1 MLSAKN
7 EKTCIACPL
16 PFCLKACY
24 TTFIIEKYA
33 LEGEIPMIYESSASS
48 RCAAGPKI
56 AAIGGGTGL
65 STMLRGLKKY
75 TDRLTAIVT
84 VADDGGGSG
93 VLRREMGILPPGDVR
108 QCMQALANTEPVMEQ
123 LLGYRFPE
131 GQLKGQSFGNLLLAA
146 LNGMAGSFEEAVA
159 MMGQVLAISGRVLP
173 VTNADVQLEAVF
185 ENGARVVGESHI
197 FNAKKQ
203 QDCRIH
209 HVSLVPEHPK
219 ALPDAL
225 HAISE
230 ADLILLGPGSLN
242 TSVIPNL
249 LVDGVADTIRASHAQ
264 KFYICNIMTQD
275 GETEGYT
282 AADHLAALLR
292 HGTADMVELCLA
304 NSSPIPPE
312 LAERY
317 RAEGAEALTV
327 ARERLA
333 QMGIELVER
342 PLAAPSGDVA
352 RHDPDAL
359 ASAVLDIYRAR
370 AVHIYG
376 GSESYR
382 IEKKQSRPERDCRC
396 GGPAPPA
403 GREIFD
409 LPQKRLAK
417 AAGVCYGIVVN
428 RRCGFSKEH

>member
-1 MLSAKN
+1 MLSAKD

-230 ADLILLGPGSLN
+230 ADLILLGPGSLY

-282 AADHLAALLR
+282 AADHLEALQR
-292 HGTADMVELCLA
+292 HGREGIVDLCLA
-304 NSSPIPPE
+304 TMRPSRAGSPRDTVKRTRSCCASTASASRSWESRSRNTRCSRRRAATPAMTRRCWRRRSWSST
-312 LAERY
+312 AS
-317 RAEGAEALTV
+317 
-327 ARERLA
+327 ARCA
-333 QMGIELVER
+333 ST
-342 PLAAPSGDVA
+342 AAPSSTL
-352 RHDPDAL
+352 R
-359 ASAVLDIYRAR
+359 
-370 AVHIYG
+370 
-376 GSESYR
+376 
-382 IEKKQSRPERDCRC
+382 K
-396 GGPAPPA
+396 
-403 GREIFD
+403 
-409 LPQKRLAK
+409 
-417 AAGVCYGIVVN
+417 N
-428 RRCGFSKEH
+428 RSGNNAQQ

>member
-1 MLSAKN
+1 MYNIIILIAKN

-16 PFCLKACY
+16 PFCVKACY
-24 TTFIIEKYA
+24 TTFTIEKYA
-33 LEGEIPMIYESSASS
+33 FEGKFPMVYESSASS

-209 HVSLVPEHPK
+209 HVLLVPEHPK

-225 HAISE
+225 QAISE
-230 ADLILLGPGSLN
+230 ADLILLGPGSLY

-249 LVDGVADTIRASHAQ
+249 LVDGVADAIRASHAQ

-282 AADHLAALLR
+282 AADHLEALQR
-292 HGTADMVELCLA
+292 HGREGIVDLCLA
-304 NSSPIPPE
+304 NNAPIPHE
-312 LAERY
+312 LAARY
-317 RAEGAEALTV
+317 SEEDAELLRID
-327 ARERLA
+327 RERIAALGIALA
-333 QMGIELVER
+333 EY
-342 PLAAPSGDVA
+342 PLLSAQGGYA
-352 RHDPDAL
+352 RHDPAL
-359 ASAVLDIYRAR
+359 LAQAVMELYRERTVRIYRGTQQY
-370 AVHIYG
+370 IT
-376 GSESYR
+376 E
-382 IEKKQSRPERDCRC
+382 EQEWK
-396 GGPAPPA
+396 
-403 GREIFD
+403 
-409 LPQKRLAK
+409 
-417 AAGVCYGIVVN
+417 
-428 RRCGFSKEH
+428 

>member
-1 MLSAKN
+1 MV
-7 EKTCIACPL
+7 
-16 PFCLKACY
+16 
-24 TTFIIEKYA
+24 
-33 LEGEIPMIYESSASS
+33 YESSASS

-219 ALPDAL
+219 ALPDA
-225 HAISE
+225 
-230 ADLILLGPGSLN
+230 
-242 TSVIPNL
+242 
-249 LVDGVADTIRASHAQ
+249 IRASHAQ

-282 AADHLAALLR
+282 AADHLEALQR
-292 HGTADMVELCLA
+292 HGREGIVDLCLA
-304 NSSPIPPE
+304 NNAPIPRGLAARYSE
-312 LAERY
+312 EDAELLRVDRERIAALGIALAEY
-317 RAEGAEALTV
+317 PL
-327 ARERLA
+327 LSA
-333 QMGIELVER
+333 QG
-342 PLAAPSGDVA
+342 GYA
-352 RHDPDAL
+352 RHDPAL
-359 ASAVLDIYRAR
+359 LAQAVMELYRERTVRIYRGTQQY
-370 AVHIYG
+370 IT
-376 GSESYR
+376 E
-382 IEKKQSRPERDCRC
+382 EQEWK
-396 GGPAPPA
+396 
-403 GREIFD
+403 
-409 LPQKRLAK
+409 
-417 AAGVCYGIVVN
+417 
-428 RRCGFSKEH
+428 

>member
-1 MLSAKN
+1 MV
-7 EKTCIACPL
+7 
-16 PFCLKACY
+16 
-24 TTFIIEKYA
+24 
-33 LEGEIPMIYESSASS
+33 YESSASS

-225 HAISE
+225 
-230 ADLILLGPGSLN
+230 
-242 TSVIPNL
+242 
-249 LVDGVADTIRASHAQ
+249 RASHAQ

-282 AADHLAALLR
+282 AADHLEALQR
-292 HGTADMVELCLA
+292 HGREGIVDLCLA
-304 NSSPIPPE
+304 NNAPIPRGLAARYSE
-312 LAERY
+312 EDAELLRVDRERIAALGIALAEY
-317 RAEGAEALTV
+317 PL
-327 ARERLA
+327 LSA
-333 QMGIELVER
+333 QG
-342 PLAAPSGDVA
+342 GYA
-352 RHDPDAL
+352 RHDPAL
-359 ASAVLDIYRAR
+359 LAQAVMELYRERTVRIYRGTQQY
-370 AVHIYG
+370 IT
-376 GSESYR
+376 E
-382 IEKKQSRPERDCRC
+382 EQEWK
-396 GGPAPPA
+396 
-403 GREIFD
+403 
-409 LPQKRLAK
+409 
-417 AAGVCYGIVVN
+417 
-428 RRCGFSKEH
+428 

>member
-1 MLSAKN
+1 
-7 EKTCIACPL
+7 
-16 PFCLKACY
+16 
-24 TTFIIEKYA
+24 
-33 LEGEIPMIYESSASS
+33 MIYESSASS

-225 HAISE
+225 RAISE
-230 ADLILLGPGSLN
+230 ADLILLGPGSLY

-249 LVDGVADTIRASHAQ
+249 LVDGVADAIRASHAQ

-282 AADHLAALLR
+282 AADHLEALQR
-292 HGTADMVELCLA
+292 HGREGIVDLCLA
-304 NSSPIPPE
+304 NNAPIPRGSPRDIVKRTRSCCASTASASRRWE
-312 LAERY
+312 SCSRNT
-317 RAEGAEALTV
+317 RCSRRREATPAMTRRCWRRRSWSSTAS
-327 ARERLA
+327 ARCA
-333 QMGIELVER
+333 ST
-342 PLAAPSGDVA
+342 AAPSSTL
-352 RHDPDAL
+352 R
-359 ASAVLDIYRAR
+359 
-370 AVHIYG
+370 
-376 GSESYR
+376 
-382 IEKKQSRPERDCRC
+382 K
-396 GGPAPPA
+396 
-403 GREIFD
+403 
-409 LPQKRLAK
+409 
-417 AAGVCYGIVVN
+417 N
-428 RRCGFSKEH
+428 RSGNNAQQ